1 MFGKLLVGHVLAD
14 RYRIDALINEGG
26 FGVVFRATDLE
37 AEGGERPVAVKVLKV
52 PARID
57 AAAHERYRKR
67 FRHEAAYAQRLPAH
81 PNVVPIH
88 DFGSWESFDFLV
100 MELLHGED
108 LRVRLQRPDPI
119 PLATALRVVRDAAR
133 GVAVGH
139 AGGVVHRD
147 VKPGNIYLEEGEDG
161 EPRVRILDFGIAKL
175 VEEEG
180 ADTPTHVTL
189 AGEGLFTEYYAA
201 PEQLRKQPVTRAA
214 DVYSLGVVAFEVLTR
229 TRLFTEEDQLRRK
242 QGLAVEIPSVA
253 ARNGEV
259 PAAVE
264 EVVRRALADDPRDR
278 FRDAAGFAD
287 ALAPLCDRLA
297 LGLLDAAPVLV
308 DSTDQP
314 ADATALVVDETSGP
328 VIVAAEAEEGTV
340 VFAEDGE
347 ARERRRWVGRV
358 ARRRVIPRRAW
369 AATAAAVVVLAGGA
383 VAMTFATG
391 GSTPGL
397 IARLGPDDAKEVNA
411 SGRRLFDRSAYDSAL
426 DRFARAMRMDPE
438 NPEYQ
443 NNYAYAL
450 LRLGRTDDA
459 VRELEALA
467 TRFPRRSLV
476 FWNLAEAYLVKAD
489 TTNAIITLH
498 RLMNAEPPEARRAEA
513 QRLLDRLTH
522 VEPVTPEGG
531 EWDVVPDRELYPYSG
546 GGEDEDGG
554 AEPDAA
560 ADTVVVWA
568 PGG

>member
-26 FGVVFRATDLE
+26 FGVVFRATDLK

-201 PEQLRKQPVTRAA
+201 PEQLRKEPVTRAA

-242 QGLAVEIPSVA
+242 QGLAVEIPSIA
-253 ARNGEV
+253 ARNREV

-287 ALAPLCDRLA
+287 ALSPLCDRLA

-314 ADATALVVDETSGP
+314 ADATVLVADETSEP
-328 VIVAAEAEEGTV
+328 VAVAAEAEEGTV
-340 VFAEDGE
+340 VVTEE
-347 ARERRRWVGRV
+347 PERRRWVGRI
-358 ARRRVIPRRAW
+358 ARRRMIPRRAW
-369 AATAAAVVVLAGGA
+369 AATAVAVMVLAGGA

-391 GSTPGL
+391 GSTPGI

-450 LRLGRTDDA
+450 LRLGRTEDA

-522 VEPVTPEGG
+522 VEPIAPEGG

-546 GGEDEDGG
+546 GDEGEEDGG
-554 AEPDAA
+554 ADPGAT